1 MSPKVVLYS
10 SSVSFGANTRS
21 HTSNIEYILESKGVK
36 YELVDLSQNRERAD
50 EMVKVSGGERK
61 LPQLHVDDKVSF
73 QNPRGGIK
81 STRLFQTLSVRL
93 GDPGARDRRRTAP
106 SLHRNE
112 GEID

>member
-36 YELVDLSQNRERAD
+36 YELVDLSQNRERAE

-61 LPQLHVDDKVSF
+61 LPQLHVDDKSYGGWDTVQEMEDSGELAKVLEVSASEEI
-73 QNPRGGIK
+73 GG
-81 STRLFQTLSVRL
+81 
-93 GDPGARDRRRTAP
+93 
-106 SLHRNE
+106 
-112 GEID
+112 